1 VEVWTRLLPLFL
13 LGGLAAAVWW
23 WTSRVRAATPDV
35 LTVVKRTALLRGATV
50 AVVEVADRH
59 FLIGATEH
67 SVDLLAELDADSFA
81 GTDAGEDRTEPWTD
95 LFARAKTLVRGNDD
109 TNPGSIEPS

>member
-1 VEVWTRLLPLFL
+1 MDVWARLLPLLL
-13 LGGLAAAVWW
+13 LGGIAFAVWW
-23 WTSRVRAATPDV
+23 WTSRMRAANPDV

-67 SVDLLAELDADSFA
+67 SVNLLAELDDDGFVGADA
-81 GTDAGEDRTEPWTD
+81 NNNRTEPWTD
-95 LFARAKTLVRGNDD
+95 LFARARTLVRGDD
-109 TNPGSIEPS
+109 DVTP